1 MGGEN
6 PAVGAELCTC
16 SAGAKAKAHAKQNA
30 AGAEDAEDRGERKIG
45 IYWFLGEQRGDDFRG
60 GGEGTV

>member
-1 MGGEN
+1 MRRHPDDSLGLGALLGGEN

-16 SAGAKAKAHAKQNA
+16 AAGAKAKAHAKQNA

-45 IYWFLGEQRGDDFRG
+45 AY
-60 GGEGTV
+60 